1 MSRVITQLQAE
12 NVMRLSAVHIDANG
26 NTVVIG
32 GDNAQGKSAVLNSI
46 KMALCGKSA
55 FPPEPIRSGEDEA
68 EIVLHLSGEPP
79 IKVQRVIDRK
89 GTRLKVFQEYEDEW
103 REVKS
108 PQTMLNDM
116 LSSLSFDPLE
126 FKRLKPQDQIDLLKK
141 VVGLDTRKYDED
153 EASAFSERSVVNRRV
168 KDLTAQLKSMPR
180 HADAGV
186 EKVSTSSIMDEI
198 DKLNERHQEAAESES
213 VLRDLNRDLKDAEE
227 NHQDVEDRIAQHKQQ
242 IKELEEKIAGLE
254 ATAEGWSEKIGAAKA
269 KVEAHKLIPAPSD
282 DERAS
287 LRKQLSEAEEVNRK
301 VAENSAYEEQ
311 KARQI
316 AAEKEAKSL
325 DKKVEKARKDRVKA
339 MKSAKWPVEGLS
351 FNSSGVTFNGLPFEQ
366 CSSAEQL
373 RLSCL
378 IGAAANPELK
388 LMFIRDGSLLDSN
401 SLEQVEK
408 IAVDTG
414 TQIWIERV
422 SQGPECSIIIEDGHI
437 KSEGE

>member
-46 KMALCGKSA
+46 MMALCGKSA
-55 FPPEPIRSGEDEA
+55 FPPEPIRSGEDQA

-79 IKVQRVIDRK
+79 IKVERIIDRK
-89 GTRLKVFQEYEDEW
+89 GTRLKVYQEYEDEW

-108 PQTMLNDM
+108 PQTLLNDM
-116 LSSLSFDPLE
+116 ISSLSFDPLE
-126 FKRLKPQDQIDLLKK
+126 FTRLKPQDQIDLLKQ
-141 VVGLDTRKYDED
+141 VVGLDTSKYDQD
-153 EASAFSERSVVNRRV
+153 EESAFNERAIVNRRV
-168 KDLTAQLKSMPR
+168 KDLTAQLKTMPR
-180 HADAGV
+180 HADVGV
-186 EKVSTSSIMDEI
+186 EKVSTSAIMDEI
-198 DKLNERHQEAAESES
+198 DKLNERHSEAAESES
-213 VLRDLNRDLKDAEE
+213 VLRDLKRDLEDAEE

-242 IKELEEKIAGLE
+242 IKELEEKVAGLE

-269 KVEAHKLIPAPSD
+269 KVEAHKLVPAPSEE
-282 DERAS
+282 ERVA
-287 LRKQLSEAEEVNRK
+287 LRKQLNDAEETNRK
-301 VAENSAYEEQ
+301 VTENAAYEEQ

-316 AAEKEAKSL
+316 AAEKESKEL

-351 FNSSGVTFNGLPFEQ
+351 FNSSGVTFNDLPFEQ

-378 IGAAANPELK
+378 IGSAANPELK
-388 LMFIRDGSLLDSN
+388 LMFIRDGSLLDAN
-401 SLEQVEK
+401 SLKQVEK
-408 IAVDTG
+408 IAIDTG

-422 SQGPECSIIIEDGHI
+422 SQGSECSIIIEDGHV
-437 KSEGE
+437 K